1 MSKCALSAAGGRCG
15 RRPRP
20 RTTTGLVVVR
30 GRGLRPRSDPRCSV
44 STKPTFGHGATTG
57 WGQRIS
63 KFRGGSGP
71 KPAGSGGRPEAAPGR
86 FQRRRGVLARKL
98 NGPPRRSEFL
108 DRWGACWVLR
118 PPGPG
123 RQRCRCS
130 LRQVRSCHSTAPPP
144 HSLARPGGRGDARG
158 ACRRRRAAT
167 QASRAAGP
175 ASVARLERP
184 CADSSGIP
192 LTSNIFTRELSD
204 GFRWLCRG
212 FRQLPIPLQR
222 FPIASDSL
230 ASVSDSFRQLC
241 ERSDSFGSEQVRD
254 SRSTDRLQP
263 SAALPLTAHGQQ
275 LAAGRL
281 QGLQRTEGSA
291 TGSSEAAQPARK
303 QNRGPAVGRTPVL
316 LIKTP

>member
-1 MSKCALSAAGGRCG
+1 MGSANQQISRWKWSKTGRL
-15 RRPRP
+15 RRPP
-20 RTTTGLVVVR
+20 R
-30 GRGLRPRSDPRCSV
+30 GRSRAIPAPQRGPCTE
-44 STKPTFGHGATTG
+44 TKWATTPLG
-57 WGQRIS
+57 V
-63 KFRGGSGP
+63 FRP
-71 KPAGSGGRPEAAPGR
+71 
-86 FQRRRGVLARKL
+86 L
-98 NGPPRRSEFL
+98 
-108 DRWGACWVLR
+108 GACWVLR